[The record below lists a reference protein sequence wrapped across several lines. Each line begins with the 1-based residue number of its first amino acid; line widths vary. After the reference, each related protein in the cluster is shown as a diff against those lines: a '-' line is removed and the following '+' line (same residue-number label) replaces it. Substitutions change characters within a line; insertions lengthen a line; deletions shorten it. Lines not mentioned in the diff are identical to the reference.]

1 MILHCLSFG
10 ALWWLRPGDNDLDPE
25 KFTSRA
31 AIFNT
36 TGFHQGSRERRSWT
50 VPGVV
55 RFNAGTCHE
64 QRLQIGD
71 MQAGIFETPGLERC
85 GAQNRLLLRRKVKPS
100 VPADMVLVR
109 VDSDSAGRIDFGQ
122 EWRSPGIR
130 VVAASA
136 FSGRQQ
142 TLLLMP
148 WSARITTEEATWRL
162 EWDNVR
168 TSRPVLTR
176 I

>member
-1 MILHCLSFG
+1 
-10 ALWWLRPGDNDLDPE
+10 
-25 KFTSRA
+25 
-31 AIFNT
+31 
-36 TGFHQGSRERRSWT
+36 
-50 VPGVV
+50 V